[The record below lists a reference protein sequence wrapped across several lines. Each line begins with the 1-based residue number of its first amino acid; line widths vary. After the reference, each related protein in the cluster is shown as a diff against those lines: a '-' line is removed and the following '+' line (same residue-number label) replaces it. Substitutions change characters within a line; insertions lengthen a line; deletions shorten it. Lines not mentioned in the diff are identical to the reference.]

1 MVKIS
6 ESFFKEVY
14 NKSRQ
19 KVLSELQKIEETSP
33 YDLRVILQRY
43 FNDDQAAFDKNGVG
57 KARQKGEVEKNI
69 IFERDKNGKPIP
81 LGRYCLQ
88 NNDRTITPFS
98 KADFRQQ
105 FINEELPHLHNNVV
119 GQDCCDAYLEAF
131 DDEGWVI
138 SNKDKR

>member
-6 ESFFKEVY
+6 ESFFNEVY

-19 KVLSELQKIEETSP
+19 KVLSELQKLEETSP
-33 YDLRVILQRY
+33 HDLRVILQRY

-119 GQDCCDAYLEAF
+119 GQDCCDASLEAF

>member
-1 MVKIS
+1 MVTIPKS
-6 ESFFKEVY
+6 LFKEVY
-14 NKSRQ
+14 NESRQ
-19 KVLSELQKIEETSP
+19 KVLSELQKLEETSP

-43 FNDDQAAFDKNGVG
+43 FNDDQVAFNENGVG
-57 KARQKGEVEKNI
+57 KARQKGEVERNI
-69 IFERDKNGKPIP
+69 SFERDKNGKPIP

-88 NNDRTITPFS
+88 NNDRTIMPFS

-105 FINEELPHLHNNVV
+105 FINEELPKLHNNVV

>member
-19 KVLSELQKIEETSP
+19 KVLSELQKLEETSP
-33 YDLRVILQRY
+33 HDLRVILQRY

-88 NNDRTITPFS
+88 NNDRIITPFS

-119 GQDCCDAYLEAF
+119 GQDCCDASLEAF

>member
-19 KVLSELQKIEETSP
+19 KVLSELQKLEETSP
-33 YDLRVILQRY
+33 HDLRVILQRY

-88 NNDRTITPFS
+88 NNDRIITPFS

>member
-1 MVKIS
+1 MDKMT
-6 ESFFKEVY
+6 EEFFQEVY
-14 NKSRQ
+14 NESRQ
-19 KVLSELQKIEETSP
+19 KVLSELQKFEETSP
-33 YDLRVILQRY
+33 YDLRVILQKY
-43 FNDDQAAFDKNGVG
+43 FNDDKAAFDKNGVG
-57 KARQKGEVEKNI
+57 KAHQKGEVEKNI

>member
-1 MVKIS
+1 MT
-6 ESFFKEVY
+6 EEFFQEVY
-14 NKSRQ
+14 NESRQ
-19 KVLSELQKIEETSP
+19 KALSELQKLEETTP
-33 YDLRVILQRY
+33 YDLRVILQKY

-69 IFERDKNGKPIP
+69 SFERDKNGKPIP

-105 FINEELPHLHNNVV
+105 FIIEELPKLHNDVV

>member
-19 KVLSELQKIEETSP
+19 KVLSELQKLEETSP
-33 YDLRVILQRY
+33 HDLRVILQRY
-43 FNDDQAAFDKNGVG
+43 FNDDQAAFDKNDVG

-105 FINEELPHLHNNVV
+105 FINEELPNLHNNVV
-119 GQDCCDAYLEAF
+119 GQDCCDAYLETF

>member
-1 MVKIS
+1 MDKMT
-6 ESFFKEVY
+6 EELFQEVY
-14 NKSRQ
+14 NEIRQ
-19 KVLSELQKIEETSP
+19 KALSELQKLEETTP
-33 YDLRVILQRY
+33 YDLRVILQKY

-69 IFERDKNGKPIP
+69 SFERDKNGKPIP

-88 NNDRTITPFS
+88 NNNRTITPFS

-105 FINEELPHLHNNVV
+105 FINEELPKLHNGVV

-131 DDEGWVI
+131 DDEGWAI